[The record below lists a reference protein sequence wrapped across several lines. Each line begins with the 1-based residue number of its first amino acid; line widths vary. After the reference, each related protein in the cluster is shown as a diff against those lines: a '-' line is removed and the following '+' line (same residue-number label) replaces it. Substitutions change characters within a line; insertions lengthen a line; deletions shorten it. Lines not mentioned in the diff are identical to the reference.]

1 MSKPK
6 PLMLFGGS
14 KGWHASDWTSSD
26 DRVRG
31 GSSQS
36 YLTPSKSGSEARF
49 HGTLDIKALGGA
61 GFASQRT
68 TGEDRTWDLSAYS
81 GIHLDLGNSDG
92 MRYTFLIKDEILP
105 VDEGGREQSTI
116 SYEYDF
122 TDAGA
127 EGLYVPWSSLKPTY
141 RGKEKYNAKKVNLKN
156 VKRFSIMSRS
166 FFGDQEGDFS
176 LTIKTIKAVKQ
187 SSDLEGGVVS
197 EQHGKEVWSWKNSNL
212 VGLGV
217 ILSTTWA
224 ICFGFCWWKGID
236 TSHMTLSRWWRVT
249 GRKGFGAV

>member
-1 MSKPK
+1 MEKSRE
-6 PLMLFGGS
+6 LVLFGGDD
-14 KGWHASDWTSSD
+14 GWKADDWTSSD

-36 YLTPSKSGSEARF
+36 YLDTSSSTARF
-49 HGTLDIKALGGA
+49 YGNLDITTLGGA

-68 TGEDRTWDLSAYS
+68 SSDTCTWDLSSYS
-81 GIHLDLGNSDG
+81 GIHLSLGKTDG
-92 MRYTFLIKDEILP
+92 KKYTLTVKDEILP
-105 VDEGGREQSTI
+105 PDPSTGREQSTI
-116 SYEYDF
+116 SWEYDF

-127 EGLYVPWSSLKPTY
+127 EGLYVPWSMLKPTY
-141 RGKEKYNAKKVNLKN
+141 RGKPKDDAPELKTDA
-156 VKRFSIMSRS
+156 VRRFSIMNRS

-176 LTIKTIKAVKQ
+176 LEIKSITAVCQ
-187 SSDLEGGVVS
+187 SDEDLESGIVGA
-197 EQHGKEVWSWKNSNL
+197 QNKKEPWSWENSNL

-217 ILSTTWA
+217 ILTTTWA

-249 GRKGFGAV
+249 GRKGFGV